1 MIEPVVRAVLDASA
15 MLSYAREHVHVGE
28 LLTEFGDEGSAAAV
42 PAVTLLEAHARVVD
56 DELAT
61 LRLDMLGKL
70 PTTTLLELGR
80 REAQLAS
87 HVVPLVK
94 GDLSKAHAVWAAL
107 RYRAYLVTAEPAAL
121 PSIIDPSTVVVI
133 PQHDA

>member
-94 GDLSKAHAVWAAL
+94 GDVQGARGVGGPSVSGLPHH
-107 RYRAYLVTAEPAAL
+107 RRARAL